1 MMIQSNNTM
10 RYTRKFAA
18 ALGLAALLGSLWLA
32 APTLAQAL
40 PDMGDTTA
48 QPYVLSP
55 DDQLDIFVL
64 GHEEFKGSATILP
77 DGTFTYPAAGT
88 IHAAGLTVEGLRQT
102 LTRKLSRLLN
112 HPQVTVS
119 VKEGR
124 PRQVSVL
131 GAVRSPGQ
139 YPFKSGMHLLDLIAM
154 SGGPVP
160 VVRPVPAN
168 ASTGE
173 GTTTAAAP
181 LPSNSPTNETQ
192 TNELTTGTLVVD
204 GGKKSIPVDFVKLL
218 GGTDGS
224 QNLPLEPG
232 DVLLVQQKE
241 APMTPV
247 YRVQAMGEVARPG
260 EFVIP
265 GDGISVVSL
274 LTQAGGAT
282 PKAALTRAQILH
294 GGQVQV
300 LNLRP
305 LMSDLS
311 SAAGRV
317 RLLPGDV
324 LLVPENAA
332 KIAVLGEVRQ
342 PAAYDIPDG
351 ESLSTTSA
359 LVLAGGATNN
369 ADRKNANILRRS
381 PDGQPVLMAVDLD
394 ALMQGRGGRRD
405 AMLQPGDILY
415 VPPAKQKS
423 PGFNPLS
430 LLNFLPFV
438 SILRH

>member
-1 MMIQSNNTM
+1 M
-10 RYTRKFAA
+10 
-18 ALGLAALLGSLWLA
+18 LGLTALLGSLWLT
-32 APTLAQAL
+32 APGLVRAQAL
-40 PDMGDTTA
+40 PDAAEMTA

-64 GHEEFKGSATILP
+64 GHDEFKGSATILP

-88 IHAAGLTVEGLRQT
+88 IHAAGLTVEGLRQA
-102 LTRKLSRLLN
+102 LTQKLSRLLN

-124 PRQVSVL
+124 ARQVSVL

-154 SGGPVP
+154 SGGPIP
-160 VVRPVPAN
+160 VVRPVSPN
-168 ASTGE
+168 PVSPTE
-173 GTTTAAAP
+173 GAATTAASTD
-181 LPSNSPTNETQ
+181 PSQTNETQ

-241 APMTPV
+241 APVAPV

-265 GDGISVVSL
+265 ADGISVVSL

-305 LMSDLS
+305 LMSDLG
-311 SAAGRV
+311 SAAGSV
-317 RLLPGDV
+317 RLMPGDV
-324 LLVPENAA
+324 LLVPENTA
-332 KIAVLGEVRQ
+332 KIAVLGEVRA

-394 ALMQGRGGRRD
+394 ALMQGRGGKSD
-405 AMLQPGDILY
+405 ATLQPGDILY
-415 VPPAKQKS
+415 VPPTKQKS

-438 SILRH
+438 NILRR